1 MTRMTKTI
9 ITILMSFV
17 LVLAMTA
24 CGSKNEPAEE
34 AAESE
39 AEATEVTEEEYNIAS
54 NLKETVSEGTKTIE
68 TDYFTLTLSLPDTW
82 NFEQDSSTSI
92 TFYNITGRDA
102 GCGGKLLTLIA
113 FEPEDDSYKG
123 FPHYS
128 VVGESGGKV
137 YIADYPSDVQADM
150 EVEEHMKQYETVYAE
165 VNKIEAKAADSPL
178 VLK

>member
-34 AAESE
+34 TVETETESE
-39 AEATEVTEEEYNIAS
+39 AVTEEEYDIAS
-54 NLKETVSEGTKTIE
+54 NLKETVSEDTKTIE
-68 TDYFTLTLSLPDTW
+68 TEYFTLTLSLPDTW
-82 NFEQDSSTSI
+82 NYEQDSSTSI
-92 TFYNITGRDA
+92 TFYNIAGREA
-102 GCGGKLLTLIA
+102 GCGGRLMTLIA
-113 FEPEDDSYKG
+113 YDPDDDSYKG

-137 YIADYPSDVQADM
+137 YVADYPSDVQADM
-150 EVEEHMKQYETVYAE
+150 EDEEHMKQYETVYAE
-165 VNKIEAKAADSPL
+165 ISKIEAKAEDSPL